1 MQGDDRERSLPARG
15 LRAHETFTGSGRGTG
30 APSRASRLPS
40 PSPDAGGRHK
50 AQSGAGGSC
59 PRGSPPPGKG
69 EGDGSRG
76 SAPSPKPGPA
86 ESLAQKGTER
96 RPRRVR
102 RKGEGAATPTFQRLL
117 QPLDVHGFPESLAA
131 SASFRGSPGD
141 RKASP
146 HPPDALPL
154 PRTHSGTQAIRGGHR
169 RELGEASERARPRER
184 APPRA
189 ATTSPPTWRPARHR
203 AHAPLRRPRARGA
216 SGPGARER
224 VRGEAC
230 GRGQPPDPVGPPRL
244 SLGLAGAAC
253 TKLEAE
259 WSRRRG
265 GANSLTVDPC
275 C

>member
-1 MQGDDRERSLPARG
+1 M
-15 LRAHETFTGSGRGTG
+15 
-30 APSRASRLPS
+30 
-40 PSPDAGGRHK
+40 
-50 AQSGAGGSC
+50 
-59 PRGSPPPGKG
+59 
-69 EGDGSRG
+69 
-76 SAPSPKPGPA
+76 
-86 ESLAQKGTER
+86 
-96 RPRRVR
+96 R

-169 RELGEASERARPRER
+169 RELGEASERARPTER

-203 AHAPLRRPRARGA
+203 AHAPRRRPRARGA

-224 VRGEAC
+224 VRGGGVRPRPARRL
-230 GRGQPPDPVGPPRL
+230 GRAAPPIPWVVRRCL
-244 SLGLAGAAC
+244 HLAGN
-253 TKLEAE
+253 
-259 WSRRRG
+259 G
-265 GANSLTVDPC
+265 VV
-275 C
+275 